1 MHAMTFQNISDSF
14 PFQNCYNLWERKPL
28 MSCTYTFIYDK
39 SWKCGLIRGMQ
50 MCFLC
55 AVLDCV
61 VVEVIV
67 QRGWCFSL
75 SLFLRF
81 ICASSVLGSQQC
93 GCPSVLS
100 VKASALPFSQLAK
113 SYKVSQ
119 LFLKT
124 GSPFP
129 ATLYSSFFENRA
141 TVEEN
146 NLTPCWCKLTGL
158 KDKLW
163 VVLSNDR
170 RAELDHVNTSAVFK
184 IVSKYWS
191 QHEIKNKN

>member
-1 MHAMTFQNISDSF
+1 MKAFSPAYKVKLFFHFLDLHYILYHDEDGAYCYRWLGMMHAMTFQNISDSF

-93 GCPSVLS
+93 DCPSVLS
-100 VKASALPFSQLAK
+100 VKASALPFSKLAK

-124 GSPFP
+124 VSPFP
-129 ATLYSSFFENRA
+129 ATLYSYFFENHA
-141 TVEEN
+141 TVEC
-146 NLTPCWCKLTGL
+146 LTHA
-158 KDKLW
+158 DA
-163 VVLSNDR
+163 N
-170 RAELDHVNTSAVFK
+170 
-184 IVSKYWS
+184 
-191 QHEIKNKN
+191 